1 MVADGLDIQFIAMD
15 NEPELWGD
23 THFDVHPEC
32 PTYEEI
38 LDKYLTYASALRAVA
53 PDAQLTGPVMCCWY
67 DYWNIAPG
75 PAEGPDQDFLEWFL
89 NGVRQH
95 DEAAGERTI
104 DVVDVHYYPQSDV
117 FNEKT
122 DPETNARR
130 LRSTRSL
137 WDPDYIDESWIN
149 DRIAFIPR
157 IKQTIERSYPGLPL
171 FISEWNFGADTDING
186 ALAIAEVLG
195 VYGREGVHA
204 AAYWRNP
211 PVDSPGWFAFKMHG
225 NYDDAGS
232 RFGGRVVPAESTDTG
247 RVSSYAA
254 LDEATGVLRVMLV
267 NKDPDDAITTRLD
280 LTGFEPVAEARRFT
294 YGPGDLTGIVADT
307 VGATDVLTLG
317 ASTITL
323 VELEPA
329 A

>member
-1 MVADGLDIQFIAMD
+1 M
-15 NEPELWGD
+15 
-23 THFDVHPEC
+23 
-32 PTYEEI
+32 
-38 LDKYLTYASALRAVA
+38 
-53 PDAQLTGPVMCCWY
+53 
-67 DYWNIAPG
+67 
-75 PAEGPDQDFLEWFL
+75 
-89 NGVRQH
+89 RQH
-95 DEAAGERTI
+95 DEAAGGRTI

-137 WDPDYIDESWIN
+137 WDPSYIDESWIN

-195 VYGREGVHA
+195 IYGREGVYA

-211 PVDSPGWFAFKMHG
+211 EVGSPGWYAFKMYG
-225 NYDDAGS
+225 NYDGAGS
-232 RFGGRVVPAESTDTG
+232 RFGGRVVPATSSGDG
-247 RVSSYAA
+247 PVSSYAA

-267 NKDPDDAITTRLD
+267 NQDPEDAITTRLD
-280 LTGFEPVAEARRFT
+280 LTGFEPAAEARRFT
-294 YGPGDLTGIVADT
+294 YGPDDLTGIVAGT
-307 VGATDVLTLG
+307 VGASDVLTLG
-317 ASTITL
+317 PSTITL